1 MRPFARRMPRA
12 ARARASCSS
21 LLQVSKVA
29 GTASMPMNT
38 GCSMTAIRYN
48 LKSLA
53 QQRNQEHPSSLAT
66 IVPPDN
72 NRKPSFHVVGG
83 KQRAHAARGH
93 WWDAWWHPRSNL
105 RSLKWRRKVGS
116 PPMLQVAAPR
126 NNDNPPLLL
135 VAAPRNDPRPPH
147 SSSAAPVTH

>member
-1 MRPFARRMPRA
+1 
-12 ARARASCSS
+12 
-21 LLQVSKVA
+21 
-29 GTASMPMNT
+29 
-38 GCSMTAIRYN
+38 MTAIRYN

-83 KQRAHAARGH
+83 RLRAHAARGH

-105 RSLKWRRKVGS
+105 CSLKWRRKVGS
-116 PPMLQVAAPR
+116 PPMLQLAAPR
-126 NNDNPPLLL
+126 NNDNPLLLL
-135 VAAPRNDPRPPH
+135 VAVPRDQLRPLH
-147 SSSAAPVTH
+147 SSGAAPVTH